1 MRSIHSVDVRI
12 TLKVSAL
19 VLFCCW
25 EPIVDALQGVGG
37 SKQIQM
43 CPGPPS
49 SRFLQNPDTDLA
61 GPIDPPGAW

>member
-25 EPIVDALQGVGG
+25 ERIVGALQVVGG

-43 CPGPPS
+43 CPGPRS
-49 SRFLQNPDTDLA
+49 SRFLQNPGTELA
-61 GPIDPPGAW
+61 GPIDPPRTW